1 MRGHRRSSG
10 GSIGSSPTSVIASGS
25 FLSSLTPPW
34 GEASAMTES
43 LVLSPAPA
51 KPKRAKASRRSA
63 SHPTYSE
70 MIAAA
75 IRAEKSRGGSSRQ
88 SIQKYVKSHYKVGQ
102 NADLQIKLSIRRL
115 LAAGVLKQT
124 KGVGASGSFRLA
136 KSDKAKRSPR
146 KKKKAVRRSTSP
158 KKAAR
163 PRKARSPAKK
173 PKATARKARKKSRS
187 PKKAKKPKT
196 VKAKSR
202 KTSKTMKVKRSKP
215 RAKSGARKSPK
226 KK

>member
-1 MRGHRRSSG
+1 MTD
-10 GSIGSSPTSVIASGS
+10 SPI
-25 FLSSLTPPW
+25 
-34 GEASAMTES
+34 
-43 LVLSPAPA
+43 PAPAPAA
-51 KPKRAKASRRSA
+51 KPKRARAPRKPA

-75 IRAEKSRGGSSRQ
+75 IRADKSRGGSSRQ

-102 NADLQIKLSIRRL
+102 HADLQIKLAIRRL
-115 LAAGVLKQT
+115 LTTGVLKQT

-136 KSDKAKRSPR
+136 KGDKDKRSPAGR
-146 KKKKAVRRSTSP
+146 KKKKKASRKSTSP

-163 PRKARSPAKK
+163 PRKARSSAKK
-173 PKATARKARKKSRS
+173 PKAAARKARKKSRAS

-196 VKAKSR
+196 VKAKSL
-202 KTSKTMKVKRSKP
+202 KTSKPKKARRSKP

>member
-1 MRGHRRSSG
+1 MTD
-10 GSIGSSPTSVIASGS
+10 SPI
-25 FLSSLTPPW
+25 
-34 GEASAMTES
+34 
-43 LVLSPAPA
+43 PAPAPAA
-51 KPKRAKASRRSA
+51 KPKRARAPRKPA

-75 IRAEKSRGGSSRQ
+75 IRADKSRGGSSRQ

-102 NADLQIKLSIRRL
+102 HADLQIKLAIRRL
-115 LAAGVLKQT
+115 LTTGVLKQT

-136 KSDKAKRSPR
+136 KGDKAKRSPAGR
-146 KKKKAVRRSTSP
+146 KKKKKAARKSTSP

-173 PKATARKARKKSRS
+173 PKAAARKARKKSRAS

-196 VKAKSR
+196 VKAKSL
-202 KTSKTMKVKRSKP
+202 KTSKPKKARRSKP

>member
-1 MRGHRRSSG
+1 MTD
-10 GSIGSSPTSVIASGS
+10 SPI
-25 FLSSLTPPW
+25 
-34 GEASAMTES
+34 
-43 LVLSPAPA
+43 PAPAPAA
-51 KPKRAKASRRSA
+51 KPKRARAPRKPA

-75 IRAEKSRGGSSRQ
+75 IRADKSRGGSSRQ

-102 NADLQIKLSIRRL
+102 HADLQIKLAIRRL
-115 LAAGVLKQT
+115 LTTGVLKQT

-136 KSDKAKRSPR
+136 KGDKAKRSPAGR
-146 KKKKAVRRSTSP
+146 KKKKKASRKSTSP

-173 PKATARKARKKSRS
+173 PKAAARKARKKSRAS

-196 VKAKSR
+196 VKAKSL
-202 KTSKTMKVKRSKP
+202 KTSKPKKARRSKP

>member
-1 MRGHRRSSG
+1 
-10 GSIGSSPTSVIASGS
+10 
-25 FLSSLTPPW
+25 
-34 GEASAMTES
+34 MTES

-51 KPKRAKASRRSA
+51 KPKRAKASRRVA

-70 MIAAA
+70 MITAA
-75 IRAEKSRGGSSRQ
+75 IRAEKSRSGSSRQ

-115 LAAGVLKQT
+115 LAAGILKHT

-136 KSDKAKRSPR
+136 KSDKAKKSPR
-146 KKKKAVRRSTSP
+146 KKKKATRRSTSP
-158 KKAAR
+158 KKAAK

-173 PKATARKARKKSRS
+173 PKAAAGKARKKSRAS

-196 VKAKSR
+196 VKAKSW
-202 KTSKTMKVKRSKP
+202 KASKAKKVKRSKP

>member
-1 MRGHRRSSG
+1 
-10 GSIGSSPTSVIASGS
+10 
-25 FLSSLTPPW
+25 
-34 GEASAMTES
+34 MTES
-43 LVLSPAPA
+43 LVLSPAPAA

-88 SIQKYVKSHYKVGQ
+88 SIQKYVKSHYKVGH
-102 NADLQIKLSIRRL
+102 NADLQIKLAIRRL
-115 LAAGVLKQT
+115 LAAGILKQT

-136 KSDKAKRSPR
+136 KSDKTKRSPAR
-146 KKKKAVRRSTSP
+146 KKKKAAARRSLSP

-163 PRKARSPAKK
+163 PRKAKSPAKK
-173 PKATARKARKKSRS
+173 PKSTAKKARKKSQAS
-187 PKKAKKPKT
+187 PKKAKRTKTFKVKSAKASKPK
-196 VKAKSR
+196 KA
-202 KTSKTMKVKRSKP
+202 KRSKP